1 MDQFVD
7 GQKNGKVHLN
17 TMDAG
22 RRCGKVELIYES
34 KYNGIKNVVI
44 QLDSGITFAKQS
56 QNLYLIEK
64 ECQEAIWKKYRE
76 VIPQYKASMVRTAVK
91 KYTSC

>member
-1 MDQFVD
+1 MYFYYGLVC
-7 GQKNGKVHLN
+7 GRTENGKVHLN

-44 QLDSGITFAKQS
+44 
-56 QNLYLIEK
+56 
-64 ECQEAIWKKYRE
+64 
-76 VIPQYKASMVRTAVK
+76 
-91 KYTSC
+91 